1 MSGFFAHLG
10 LSEWPFSVVPRPEF
24 CTFIAGRPQLRED
37 IAFLLRS
44 LSRRDTSSIHVLW
57 SWLGAGKTHALF
69 YLANESLH
77 MSDPAATV
85 SLLPIYTEFPKGVSS
100 FVDLYRGFISR
111 LSQATIADAFLEV
124 STNSEGDAFY
134 QELQV
139 TSPDL
144 AAALRVLAID
154 RDVEKRSVAARWMRA
169 DKLPV
174 SEFRRVGI
182 SERLDSTEK
191 ATLVMAVLVRLLS
204 GAARLRGRQ
213 ASRVIWLLDEFQRL
227 ERTSHRAIADVNAG
241 LHSVFNSCPVGLTQV
256 ISFTGPPQERA
267 LPRCFSPELRDR
279 IGTTKVLVLPPL
291 QRDEAVSFVAD
302 VLGRFRLTDASASS
316 AFFPFTEQA
325 CRHIIQYLA
334 GRTELRPRALM
345 HAFNAVLEVAEPK
358 IQAGELDV
366 ITPPFADSVL
376 AHYVVLS
383 DSEEEE

>member
-1 MSGFFAHLG
+1 MSGYLAHLR
-10 LSEWPFSVVPRPEF
+10 LTEWPFAVVPRPEF
-24 CTFIAGRPQLRED
+24 CTFIAGRPQLRDD

-69 YLANESLH
+69 YLANESRQV
-77 MSDPAATV
+77 SDPAVPV
-85 SLLPIYTEFPKGVSS
+85 SLMPIYTEFPKGVSS
-100 FVDLYRGFISR
+100 FVDLYRGFISH

-124 STNSEGDAFY
+124 STNSAGDAFY

-144 AAALRVLAID
+144 AAALRVLAIE
-154 RDVEKRSVAARWMRA
+154 RDLEKRSVAVRWLRA

-174 SEFRRVGI
+174 AEFRRIGI

-191 ATLVMAVLVRLLS
+191 ATLVMTVLIRLFS

-213 ASRVIWLLDEFQRL
+213 GARVIWLLDEFQRVA
-227 ERTSHRAIADVNAG
+227 RTSPRAIADVNAG

-256 ISFTGPPQERA
+256 ISFTGPPQERT
-267 LPRCFSPELRDR
+267 LPGCFSPELRDR
-279 IGTTKVLVLPPL
+279 IGTTKVLILPPL
-291 QRDEAVSFVAD
+291 QREEAVNFVSE
-302 VLGRFRLTDASASS
+302 VLAHFRGIDASLPS

-334 GRTELRPRALM
+334 GRTELRPRAVM

-358 IQAGELDV
+358 IQARELDV

-376 AHYVVLS
+376 ANYVVLS
-383 DSEEEE
+383 DAEEEE